1 MPAPTVA
8 VNRRTVRV
16 VLVED
21 SADDAELVIAAL
33 RRAQIDPEVTRVDTE
48 PAFRAAMAINPEV
61 IISDLR
67 LPAFD
72 GHRALAL
79 RRELAPHVPFILVS
93 GAVDDETASAVTTAG
108 ATDYLLKDRL
118 GRLGAAVIK
127 AIEERETINARNRAE
142 GAAAL
147 LASRYENLVS
157 HSTDVLAIIDLSGR
171 LVHANQAL
179 ATILGYSVET
189 VVGDSIFKYV
199 HPDDLEVAARA
210 FADAAAHDGVAVA
223 VTVRLSTST
232 GGWRWLEAI
241 ANNRLGDPSIGGM
254 VVNAR
259 DVTERVEAA
268 AVLALEAEISGRIAA
283 DAPVS
288 ELLDAI
294 ASLASGSDAERSARF
309 EFHHPDFA
317 YGSGIPPAGDSVNET
332 PIVVEGE
339 IVGMLVTSGRTSD
352 RPVTAFDDLR
362 PPRAA
367 HLAALVAQREIAKS
381 RLSQQALHDPLT
393 GLANRALLTDRIANA
408 LARAGAPI
416 TLLIL
421 GIDHFKLVNDGLGH
435 DIGDRVLC
443 CLGTRLAAAI
453 EPGCT
458 LARVGGDEFA
468 ILVDRRATD
477 LKTLRLGHRLLEIAQ
492 EPIEVDTHS
501 FRLSVSVGMAERT
514 RVASSSTQ
522 LMADAD
528 TALGAAKRNGRNRV
542 EIYDVDSRGLL
553 GERLALEQE
562 LRAGIPRGE
571 LVGFLQPIVNL
582 CTGVVRSAEVLVRW
596 QHPTRG
602 LLMPLQFISWA
613 EETDLI
619 VDVGAAMIDIAC
631 AHLVALGPGAGIS
644 VSVNAAAREI
654 LDPTYADRVLSAL
667 TRHGLSPALL
677 AIELTESTAITDAE
691 SVRANL
697 AKLRRAGV
705 RIYLDDFG
713 TGYSS
718 LSYLQRLAVDVLK
731 IDRSFVTAMSTDA
744 RAWQV
749 VVAIA
754 ALARA
759 LSLTTVAEG
768 VETDADAAALAGLGI
783 ECAQGYL
790 YAKPMP
796 FEPFQRWLIDRGA
809 VEQPP
814 KKAGD

>member
-1 MPAPTVA
+1 
-8 VNRRTVRV
+8 
-16 VLVED
+16 
-21 SADDAELVIAAL
+21 
-33 RRAQIDPEVTRVDTE
+33 
-48 PAFRAAMAINPEV
+48 
-61 IISDLR
+61 
-67 LPAFD
+67 
-72 GHRALAL
+72 
-79 RRELAPHVPFILVS
+79 
-93 GAVDDETASAVTTAG
+93 
-108 ATDYLLKDRL
+108 
-118 GRLGAAVIK
+118 
-127 AIEERETINARNRAE
+127 
-142 GAAAL
+142 
-147 LASRYENLVS
+147 
-157 HSTDVLAIIDLSGR
+157 
-171 LVHANQAL
+171 
-179 ATILGYSVET
+179 
-189 VVGDSIFKYV
+189 
-199 HPDDLEVAARA
+199 
-210 FADAAAHDGVAVA
+210 
-223 VTVRLSTST
+223 
-232 GGWRWLEAI
+232 
-241 ANNRLGDPSIGGM
+241 
-254 VVNAR
+254 
-259 DVTERVEAA
+259 
-268 AVLALEAEISGRIAA
+268 
-283 DAPVS
+283 
-288 ELLDAI
+288 
-294 ASLASGSDAERSARF
+294 
-309 EFHHPDFA
+309 
-317 YGSGIPPAGDSVNET
+317 
-332 PIVVEGE
+332 
-339 IVGMLVTSGRTSD
+339 
-352 RPVTAFDDLR
+352 
-362 PPRAA
+362 
-367 HLAALVAQREIAKS
+367 
-381 RLSQQALHDPLT
+381 LT
-393 GLANRALLTDRIANA
+393 GLANRALLADRIANA
-408 LARAGAPI
+408 LARPGAPI

-421 GIDHFKLVNDGLGH
+421 GIDHFKVINDGLGH

-443 CLGTRLAAAI
+443 CLSTRLAAAI

-477 LKTLRLGHRLLEIAQ
+477 LKTLLLGHRLLEIAQ

-501 FRLSVSVGMAERT
+501 FQLSVSIGMAERT
-514 RVASSSTQ
+514 PVASTSTQ

-667 TRHGLSPALL
+667 TRHGLSSALL